1 MDLSNYLNPE
11 IIVPEIIESGPL
23 CITDLFQNATIFK
36 KKNIYIFGHEN
47 IKKLTS
53 KVAYL

>member
-1 MDLSNYLNPE
+1 MSQDK
-11 IIVPEIIESGPL
+11 VPEIIDSGPL
-23 CITDLFQNATIFK
+23 CITHLFQQFK
-36 KKNIYIFGHEN
+36 KKIGHEN